1 MAKPFKRKIKS
12 KNGISNQYWYI
23 RYPLNGKE
31 KWESIGKVG
40 IVTKSVAQSVLEERK
55 RQIAL
60 GQYHMIKAKIPTFKD
75 FSSDYIK
82 HQRDVIKKRSW
93 KRDQLALKH
102 LNKFYGEMKLSEI
115 TPKAIDDYKKVRIN
129 NVAPATVNRELEVA
143 RAMFNLASKW
153 NNFFGKN
160 PVSEAGLFKLDNQKE
175 RILSNE
181 EEHELLSCAPPYLK
195 SIIICALNTGMRKNE
210 ILTLKWVNVD
220 LDNNLLIIDVINNK
234 SKKVKRIP
242 INSKLRK
249 ILLSLR
255 LKSGGNKFVF
265 LSSKGEHY
273 SCQDSLNR
281 AFHLALKKANIQ
293 GLRFH
298 DLRHTAATRMIE
310 KGVNIVAV
318 SKILGH
324 SDIKITMRYAHPE
337 NSLIEAV
344 ESLAN

>member
-1 MAKPFKRKIKS
+1 MGVYKRKGNKHD
-12 KNGISNQYWYI
+12 YWYI
-23 RYPLNGKE
+23 RYQLNGRD
-31 KWESIGKVG
+31 KWESIGQVG
-40 IVTKSVAQSVLEERK
+40 VVTKTVAQSVLEERK
-55 RQIAL
+55 RQVAL
-60 GQYHMIKAKIPTFKD
+60 GQYHMIGAQIPTFED
-75 FSSDYIK
+75 FSSDYIN
-82 HQRDVIKKRSW
+82 HQMDVIKKRSW
-93 KRDQLALKH
+93 KRDQLAIKH
-102 LNKFYGEMKLSEI
+102 LNQIFGELKLSEI
-115 TPKAIDDYKKVRIN
+115 TPKSIDDYKRLRIKD
-129 NVAPATVNRELEVA
+129 VAPATVNRELEVA
-143 RAMFNLASKW
+143 RALFNLASKW
-153 NNFFGKN
+153 DKFFGKN
-160 PVSEAGLFKLDNQKE
+160 PVSEAGLFKLNNQKE
-175 RILSNE
+175 RILTIE
-181 EEHELLSCAPPYLK
+181 EENRLLECAPPYLK
-195 SIIICALNTGMRKNE
+195 SILICALNTGMRKNE
-210 ILTLKWVNVD
+210 ILTLKWENVD

-249 ILLSLR
+249 ILLSQR

-298 DLRHTAATRMIE
+298 DLRHTAATRMVE

-337 NSLIEAV
+337 DSLKDAV
-344 ESLAN
+344 EKLASIKV